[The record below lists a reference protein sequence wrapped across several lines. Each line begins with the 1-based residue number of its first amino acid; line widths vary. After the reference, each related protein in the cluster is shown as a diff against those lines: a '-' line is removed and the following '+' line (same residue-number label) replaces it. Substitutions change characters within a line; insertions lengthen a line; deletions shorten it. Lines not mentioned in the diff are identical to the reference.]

1 MRKGEHVNTVA
12 VFRWKGRLPSDEE
25 VGADPATRY
34 SGDFGEQWVYQACQ
48 PVAVAVLEAIRTL
61 GHATDV
67 DTPYFGEH
75 GWHFTVTL
83 GQETYWIMVLWILRG
98 NKNDY
103 FAVQPSLRRGCIAS
117 LFLPRPK
124 ESALLPVCEVLQDA
138 LATDRQ
144 IADLEWEDEV

>member
-83 GQETYWIMVLWILRG
+83 GQENYWIMVLWILRG
-98 NKNDY
+98 NKNDDKD
-103 FAVQPSLRRGCIAS
+103 AQQTPAPHRRPETGGMPGRIAGHQRGCCFPAPAGHS
-117 LFLPRPK
+117 
-124 ESALLPVCEVLQDA
+124 VCHL
-138 LATDRQ
+138 
-144 IADLEWEDEV
+144 